1 MAVSPSLS
9 ASHRRKPACLRRT
22 VTTRRLDVPA
32 QLALCGYTD
41 SPTATLV
48 QPPLTMVSVP
58 SREIGIRAM
67 RTLANLIE
75 GKKPRTRRTTL
86 PVELVLRDSCGH
98 H

>member
-1 MAVSPSLS
+1 
-9 ASHRRKPACLRRT
+9 
-22 VTTRRLDVPA
+22 
-32 QLALCGYTD
+32 
-41 SPTATLV
+41 
-48 QPPLTMVSVP
+48 MVSVP
-58 SREIGIRAM
+58 AREIGIRAM